1 MSINQVSRDGNFLF
15 APLGPG
21 DRPPG
26 WVIPLRQ
33 GQEPFELAPELL
45 DQIHYLSWSWD
56 MRNIAFVAYPRGE
69 LYVMP
74 FSPETGK
81 VTGPAKKI
89 MEGKDDKEGWTPPS
103 WSPDGQQ
110 IAFSWGKGFDIW
122 TIPSAGGDPKQIT
135 DDPAA
140 EHAPIWLPDSKN
152 ILFCRNRDL
161 GTWRS
166 WDTFIT
172 PAEGGT
178 AEKIIENAY
187 SRCGV
192 SANGKW
198 FAFPQREG
206 ESGGFR
212 KFGIV
217 RLSDKHQI
225 DIAIPKEVGDPI
237 GWSGNKLLFCK
248 RALEEWCGLSLV
260 HAYGGPS
267 VELGEGVNL
276 DAWTQR
282 WSPDGK
288 TIIAGTFWIVPVD
301 GGTPT
306 KLELETEPKRRGI
319 PEEPFSPDLKHYAFL
334 DEERSLRIAP
344 VSIEE
349 RRVTGPAVK
358 ITEKVARTGDVC
370 RVSWSSDSEKIAF
383 SSTRGGSADIWTA
396 SVDGSD
402 LKQLTDE
409 PGDERD
415 PVWSPDGNMLAYDRE
430 SSVWVVPAAGG
441 EPREIASKR
450 SWTKPTWSPDG
461 KAIAF
466 IQDDQLCISIME
478 LSTGNMRRI
487 DNIPKESWSLAWS
500 PDGGKLAF
508 LSYVDGRSLLYVVP
522 AVGGKP
528 VELAIDDSG
537 SKYDVYW
544 SPDGRMLSFNSFKS
558 VKVRTGSVWEADV
571 SELLGE

>member
-1 MSINQVSRDGNFLF
+1 
-15 APLGPG
+15 
-21 DRPPG
+21 
-26 WVIPLRQ
+26 
-33 GQEPFELAPELL
+33 
-45 DQIHYLSWSWD
+45 
-56 MRNIAFVAYPRGE
+56 MRNVAFVAYPRGE

-89 MEGKDDKEGWTPPS
+89 MEGRDGKEGWTPPS

-140 EHAPIWLPDSKN
+140 EHAPIWLADGKN
-152 ILFCRNRDL
+152 ILFCRNRDP
-161 GTWRS
+161 GTWRL
-166 WDTFIT
+166 WDIFTI
-172 PAEGGT
+172 PAEGGI

-187 SRCGV
+187 SRFGV

-206 ESGGFR
+206 ESGGFY

-225 DIAIPKEVGDPI
+225 DVAIPEEVGDPI

-248 RALEEWCGLSLV
+248 RALEEWFGLSVV
-260 HAYGGPS
+260 HTYGGLS
-267 VELGEGVNL
+267 VELGGGENL
-276 DAWTQR
+276 NAVSQN

-288 TIIAGTFWIVPVD
+288 TIITGTWIVPID

-306 KLELETEPKRRGI
+306 KLGLETDPKMVGT
-319 PEEPFSPDLKHYAFL
+319 PLNPFSPDLKHYVFL
-334 DEERSLRIAP
+334 DEEICLWIAS

-358 ITEKVARTGDVC
+358 IAEKIAETGDVIN
-370 RVSWSSDSEKIAF
+370 VSWSSDSEKIAF
-383 SSTRGGSADIWTA
+383 SSTKGGSADIWTA

-430 SSVWVVPAAGG
+430 NSVWVVPAAGG
-441 EPREIASKR
+441 EPREIARKK

-461 KAIAF
+461 REIAF

-478 LSTGNMRRI
+478 LSTGKTKRI
-487 DNIPKESWSLAWS
+487 DNIPKESGALTWS
-500 PDGGKLAF
+500 PDGSKLAF
-508 LSYVDGRSLLYVVP
+508 LSYVDGRYPLYVVP

-537 SKYDVYW
+537 YKDDLYW
-544 SPDGRMLSFNSFKS
+544 SPDGRMLSFNSLKS
-558 VKVRTGSVWEADV
+558 VKVRTGSIWEADV
-571 SELLGE
+571 SELLGEGERQ